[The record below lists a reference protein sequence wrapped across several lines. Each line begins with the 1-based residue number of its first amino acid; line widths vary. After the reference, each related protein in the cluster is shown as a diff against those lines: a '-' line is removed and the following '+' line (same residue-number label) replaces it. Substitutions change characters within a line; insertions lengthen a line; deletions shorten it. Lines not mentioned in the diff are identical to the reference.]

1 MAIFQDGV
9 LRSLFKFVQGAA
21 HIWDTHEIGLAR
33 QERALQVFPM
43 EPYLLSLFYNF
54 EYFKPLNIYHFLVYI
69 TGSRSYILNIIYYNF
84 DISKLQGNIYR
95 ELCESVFYRE
105 KKYFKWTFNFILF

>member
-33 QERALQVFPM
+33 QERALQVFSM
-43 EPYLLSLFYNF
+43 APYLLSLFYNF
-54 EYFKPLNIYHFLVYI
+54 EYFKLLNIYDFLVYI
-69 TGSRSYILNIIYYNF
+69 TRSRSYIPFSSIYNRVIYIIF
-84 DISKLQGNIYR
+84 
-95 ELCESVFYRE
+95 
-105 KKYFKWTFNFILF
+105 